1 MEFLKK
7 EFGSFLHSGKYWA
20 KNTHNEDFSKLYDY
34 PLSIE
39 SLNYYDDKLKN
50 KILKEIKNLKI
61 TNKSFTKNFKEH
73 ITAQVGPTLTEMFFS
88 NYPQKVWGVKT
99 ENITSEW
106 APKRIKFRRKIEPF
120 FSGEY
125 TAVGKYGT
133 GSIYNLIKDKILK
146 NGGKIF
152 LNHAVKKF
160 RKKILKS
167 KK

>member
-1 MEFLKK
+1 MEFLEKK

-106 APKRIKFRRKIEPF
+106 APKESSLEEKLSPF
-120 FSGEY
+120 FQENTQLLENMGQ
-125 TAVGKYGT
+125 GQF
-133 GSIYNLIKDKILK
+133 II
-146 NGGKIF
+146 
-152 LNHAVKKF
+152 
-160 RKKILKS
+160 
-167 KK
+167 